1 MADYFSPTVVQ
12 PTIPLS
18 AMTALE
24 RLLLSQIFSSEPDG
38 DGLYFYAEQGVN
50 DMPAFPID
58 EVRAALDASGEAESI
73 AADVVRKALAGLDDD
88 DAFLQLDLSETS
100 WEAFFQSIVRRNPT
114 LAYVSAMSAWTCS
127 KMRPDGF
134 GGMAVLITADDIMA
148 RSTESMLDE
157 MLGVAEYGP
166 VGVEPGL
173 GSHALLNLCEEH
185 IQATVAVIFESE
197 APNGVN
203 LADVTAD
210 DIRQGALDVKAS
222 LDLSHQ
228 QSDAAFRA
236 ARRAILIAADR
247 AKPGR

>member
-1 MADYFSPTVVQ
+1 MADYFSSTVIQ

-18 AMTALE
+18 AMTPLE
-24 RLLLSQIFSSEPDG
+24 RLLLSHIFTCEQDG
-38 DGLYFYAEQGVN
+38 DGLYFYAEQGAN
-50 DMPAFPID
+50 DMPAFPVE
-58 EVRAALDASGEAESI
+58 EVRAALEASGDADSL
-73 AADVVRKALAGLDDD
+73 AADVVREALADLD
-88 DAFLQLDLSETS
+88 AGASILQLDLAESS
-100 WEAFFQSIVRRNPT
+100 WETFFQSIVRRHPT

-157 MLGVAEYGP
+157 MMGVAEYGP

-197 APNGVN
+197 APDGVS
-203 LADVTAD
+203 LAEVTSEDV
-210 DIRQGALDVKAS
+210 RQGALDVKAS

-228 QSDAAFRA
+228 RSDAAFRA
-236 ARRAILIAADR
+236 ARRAIQIAADR
-247 AKPGR
+247 TVAGR